1 MLKLIYATFPGGRAG
16 AALLL
21 LRSFV
26 GVAFL
31 FHGHGKMTDVHGFA
45 AEFGMPLPVAA
56 AAAYTQFIGGVLMI
70 LGAATPLAALALAA
84 TMAVATFEL
93 VGRGEPFVN
102 PHGHSWEAAAFYLVA
117 ASAVALLGPGRF
129 SLDALLF
136 GRRAGPLGHVA
147 PDAPLPPPSIQS
159 VKVR

>member
-1 MLKLIYATFPGGRAG
+1 MLKLIYATFPGGRGG

-21 LRSFV
+21 LRSFI

-31 FHGHGKMTDVHGFA
+31 FHGYGKMIDVHGFA
-45 AEFGMPLPVAA
+45 AEFGIPLPVAA

-70 LGAATPLAALALAA
+70 LGAATPLAAAALAA

-93 VGRGEPFVN
+93 IGRGEPFVN

-117 ASAVALLGPGRF
+117 ASAMALLGPGRF
-129 SLDALLF
+129 SVDALLL
-136 GRRAGPLGHVA
+136 GRRGGALSDVA
-147 PDAPLPPPSIQS
+147 PGAPLPLPSIQPP
-159 VKVR
+159 KGR